1 MHIVVIMEFVT
12 YLVIPKKLHIIGNLR
27 MPLKLI
33 NSKLNMQF
41 NLTETAKVN
50 LMEIIYERQTVM

>member
-27 MPLKLI
+27 MPLKRI